1 MKTNMKIKFPAPNP
15 DWARKPDINAANQWH
30 RYYST
35 HPQYVLNLLTKGG
48 ADVEM
53 VPATNFNCRS
63 TVSFDCL
70 IDGHLCKFDFNDHE
84 IVDRDVSSKYKA
96 YFKFHYHESHDIGPR
111 EKNIFPFSPVNFH
124 DWDLYNR
131 LHPTINYTAKGKVLN
146 NQAPAGAAIARRKH
160 VAKILEETFSGNLDR
175 ARYPKEEFYKLINNA
190 SGIVCVPGARNNM
203 LDRGQGQQMGL
214 GACTI
219 SPKLN
224 TRLSY
229 HGMLIPGVHYVECKP
244 DYSDLI
250 EKVNWV
256 KSNKDKAVQIGKA
269 AKKLFLETSTPQKQV
284 EWIKQCVNRNE

>member
-1 MKTNMKIKFPAPNP
+1 MKVKFPSFNS
-15 DWARKPDINAANQWH
+15 DWAKKPDINAHNQWH

-53 VPATNFNCRS
+53 VPATNFDCRS

-70 IDGHLCKFDFNDHE
+70 IDSHLCKFDFNDHE

-96 YFKFHYHESHDIGPR
+96 YFKFHYHESHSVGPR

-124 DWDLYNR
+124 DWDLYNK
-131 LHPTINYTAKGKVLN
+131 LQPIINYTAKGKVLN
-146 NQAPAGAAIARRKH
+146 NQAPAGNAVERRNH
-160 VAKILEETFSGNLDR
+160 VAKILKEAFNDNLDMK
-175 ARYPKEEFYKLINNA
+175 RYPKEEFYKLINNA
-190 SGIVCVPGARNNM
+190 SAIVCVPGARNNM
-203 LDRGQGQQMGL
+203 LE
-214 GACTI
+214 
-219 SPKLN
+219 
-224 TRLSY
+224 
-229 HGMLIPGVHYVECKP
+229 PGVHYVECKS

-256 KSNKDKAVQIGKA
+256 RSNKDKAVQIGKA